1 MELNGRPSRIL
12 VLCTHNSVR
21 SPMAEAMLRRVLPGA
36 QVMSAGVEPREIE
49 PFVVTVMS
57 EEGLDL
63 SGHREQSFESLN
75 VQDFD
80 LVLTLSRTAHEAAKE
95 LFSGTGVAVEHWSV
109 PEPPLPLLGGSR
121 EQILTEYRAL
131 RDAVARHIR
140 ARFGDVG
147 EPQRARV

>member
-1 MELNGRPSRIL
+1 MELSGRFSSIL

-36 QVMSAGVEPREIE
+36 QVVSAGVEPREIE
-49 PFVVTVMS
+49 PFVVTVMG
-57 EEGLDL
+57 EDGLDL
-63 SGHREQSFESLN
+63 SGHREQSFESLDP
-75 VQDFD
+75 QAFD
-80 LVLTLSRTAHEAAKE
+80 LVVTLSKTAHEAARD
-95 LFSGTGVAVEHWSV
+95 LFSGTSVPVEHWSV

-140 ARFGDVG
+140 ARFGDVSI
-147 EPQRARV
+147 PRRAEA